1 MDQNNKSF
9 QQREST
15 FSGQYEKSVFETL
28 MSAYKPYQIR
38 IVLLLLLG
46 LLGRVSLL
54 ANTNVVGAW
63 VDQLCVEM
71 NLKNC
76 NAHQG
81 LLSGFSSENFI
92 TLMLV
97 MTVAGFLMTLLFRIG
112 FSRLSALAVSQI
124 YDETTYRTSRFPM
137 SFFDSTPVGRVITR
151 FSSDYGNV
159 FRLFGGPLAEFLSII
174 FDLACMIVLM
184 GVANPIFL
192 PLIVVIGILNYF
204 IYRFNRQRLRELRRQ
219 LSAARSPSLAH
230 FAETAQGASTIRSFL
245 KQSVFFNRFANL
257 DQLYLKQKFVTSQ
270 QVVLFSIQMNT
281 LTAILFIV
289 TGLLTYFFQEQAGI
303 SIGSLGIAFGFIA
316 LSGNT
321 VQMFF
326 EWMTQFEEAMVG
338 VERLDE
344 YIRKPLEPGN
354 KLPIDAKFETN
365 HWVYKE
371 QPTTAGLTAGRSA
384 EVRFNHLNFR
394 YRAELPLVLNDLN
407 FTIKAGERF
416 GIIGRTG
423 SGKSSLIQALLY
435 LYPVE
440 EGSITIDGKYPQL
453 TPESK
458 GFDLQTY
465 RNSISF
471 ISQESILFTGTLQE
485 NLEIF
490 QIKSHKELFFAL
502 EQVGLNDWANEKS
515 LQMQIEENGRNLS
528 LGERQLICM
537 ARCLLQNAPVI
548 IMDEATSS
556 VDPQSEEILVRA
568 TEEFFVG
575 RTQIIIAH
583 RLSTLKKCDR
593 ILWLQNGHVKMIGK
607 TFEVLPLFQQSN
619 LSL

>member
-219 LSAARSPSLAH
+219 LSAARFLVALKVVPNGIRLWKSVGGFIMNLA
-230 FAETAQGASTIRSFL
+230 TAPRL
-245 KQSVFFNRFANL
+245 
-257 DQLYLKQKFVTSQ
+257 TSQ
-270 QVVLFSIQMNT
+270 S
-281 LTAILFIV
+281 
-289 TGLLTYFFQEQAGI
+289 
-303 SIGSLGIAFGFIA
+303 S
-316 LSGNT
+316 
-321 VQMFF
+321 
-326 EWMTQFEEAMVG
+326 
-338 VERLDE
+338 RLD
-344 YIRKPLEPGN
+344 
-354 KLPIDAKFETN
+354 
-365 HWVYKE
+365 
-371 QPTTAGLTAGRSA
+371 
-384 EVRFNHLNFR
+384 
-394 YRAELPLVLNDLN
+394 
-407 FTIKAGERF
+407 
-416 GIIGRTG
+416 RTW
-423 SGKSSLIQALLY
+423 LAALWRM
-435 LYPVE
+435 
-440 EGSITIDGKYPQL
+440 G
-453 TPESK
+453 
-458 GFDLQTY
+458 
-465 RNSISF
+465 
-471 ISQESILFTGTLQE
+471 
-485 NLEIF
+485 
-490 QIKSHKELFFAL
+490 A
-502 EQVGLNDWANEKS
+502 
-515 LQMQIEENGRNLS
+515 
-528 LGERQLICM
+528 
-537 ARCLLQNAPVI
+537 
-548 IMDEATSS
+548 
-556 VDPQSEEILVRA
+556 
-568 TEEFFVG
+568 
-575 RTQIIIAH
+575 
-583 RLSTLKKCDR
+583 RLS
-593 ILWLQNGHVKMIGK
+593 
-607 TFEVLPLFQQSN
+607 
-619 LSL
+619 